1 MKMNKNPRIYFIDTI
16 IASENRFRPSH
27 GMILSINTEL
37 IYVEKDSPTITTC
50 DALRYCMLLDCP
62 FCAIPTTAFIRLTE
76 LRYKYVSGYP
86 IYTITI
92 HGQKLYYCP
101 NLTHTS
107 PFPSAPTYCH
117 TYKSIAAL
125 SALILKH
132 HSHGNN

>member
-1 MKMNKNPRIYFIDTI
+1 MNKNPRIYYIDTTL
-16 IASENRFRPSH
+16 ANPFRPSH

-37 IYVEKDSPTITTC
+37 IYVEKDCPTITTC
-50 DALRYCMLLDCP
+50 DAS
-62 FCAIPTTAFIRLTE
+62 
-76 LRYKYVSGYP
+76 RYKYVSGYP

-101 NLTHTS
+101 NLTYPS

-125 SALILKH
+125 SAQILKH